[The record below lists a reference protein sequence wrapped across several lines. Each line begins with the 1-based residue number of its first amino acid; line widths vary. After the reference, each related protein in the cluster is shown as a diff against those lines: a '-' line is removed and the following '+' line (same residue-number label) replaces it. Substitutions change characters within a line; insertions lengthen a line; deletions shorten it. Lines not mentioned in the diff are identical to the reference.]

1 MNKRLVMW
9 GIFLLFFLAG
19 IVGSYQFINR
29 NNQDMT
35 IELSAPTLPLVSV
48 RIGEERFNTLRGY
61 TYDMRV
67 SDVAS
72 YVYPVGEDRMF
83 HGQIETFDAEIKEI
97 RYEVRN
103 NDGSRLIE
111 SGNVTWKEKE
121 ADVLDFTV
129 KMKDLIVTG
138 EEYIFTTTLT
148 TNSHENI
155 HYYTRFIYGNT
166 YDLDNQLAFVREFH
180 ENTFHKEKV
189 SEIAPYMETDRSR
202 DNSSLAHVDIHSSSK
217 QIVWGDLPVQR
228 VKEPDVYIT
237 FLQDNYGAY
246 TLDYYVSSTVNDT
259 VEYYH
264 VVENFLV
271 STYGEK
277 LYLLDYERTANH
289 IFQYEGEVYQNDKIN
304 LSIQNHDISVVE
316 SEDGNM
322 AAFVVNS
329 TLYYYDDNSNEMNYV
344 YGFMDGVNGDKRST
358 HFENNIKVLQVSENG
373 SIYFVVYGYMNRGNH
388 EGKVGVA
395 LYSYNGQTK
404 LIEEVGFYESDKSP
418 AYVMQEINEL
428 AYLSRQGQFY
438 FCVDGNIVACD
449 VLTGSTKVLV
459 DYDPQQELFVS
470 KDHSCVVVSDGK
482 QVYFWQLEIGE
493 VREIKVI
500 SGDTIVPQGF
510 IANDFVYGIA
520 KEADNILQSDG
531 TYAQYMS
538 VICIQDAQGEIQK
551 QYTAEN
557 MFITGC
563 TISSNQILLER
574 VRLVDGKISPA
585 TQDQIVAN
593 KGGDDNY
600 NTITTALTAT
610 YQTITQVELK
620 NKIDTTTLKHVKAKE
635 VFFEGRRTIE
645 VDTNSVKAYC
655 TAHNPWRVTE
665 YVADAGEAMQK
676 ADALDGYARD
686 AEGLVIWRKAATVT
700 KNQIMAI
707 ELEAATP
714 ERNSKNICLDI
725 MLRQI
730 GSPRD
735 TLEELKQGKTCQQIL
750 ANASEDYVFMD
761 VTSSSLPGLLYYT
774 NQDIPIMVLY
784 DTGEA
789 LLITGFNQFNIVVM
803 DPVNKKLGY
812 MSRSD
817 ASEMLE
823 ETENQVFTYY
833 RRAVN

>member
-1 MNKRLVMW
+1 M
-9 GIFLLFFLAG
+9 
-19 IVGSYQFINR
+19 
-29 NNQDMT
+29 
-35 IELSAPTLPLVSV
+35 
-48 RIGEERFNTLRGY
+48 
-61 TYDMRV
+61 
-67 SDVAS
+67 
-72 YVYPVGEDRMF
+72 
-83 HGQIETFDAEIKEI
+83 
-97 RYEVRN
+97 
-103 NDGSRLIE
+103 
-111 SGNVTWKEKE
+111 
-121 ADVLDFTV
+121 
-129 KMKDLIVTG
+129 
-138 EEYIFTTTLT
+138 
-148 TNSHENI
+148 
-155 HYYTRFIYGNT
+155 
-166 YDLDNQLAFVREFH
+166 
-180 ENTFHKEKV
+180 
-189 SEIAPYMETDRSR
+189 
-202 DNSSLAHVDIHSSSK
+202 
-217 QIVWGDLPVQR
+217 
-228 VKEPDVYIT
+228 
-237 FLQDNYGAY
+237 
-246 TLDYYVSSTVNDT
+246 
-259 VEYYH
+259 
-264 VVENFLV
+264 
-271 STYGEK
+271 
-277 LYLLDYERTANH
+277 
-289 IFQYEGEVYQNDKIN
+289 
-304 LSIQNHDISVVE
+304 
-316 SEDGNM
+316 
-322 AAFVVNS
+322 
-329 TLYYYDDNSNEMNYV
+329 
-344 YGFMDGVNGDKRST
+344 
-358 HFENNIKVLQVSENG
+358 
-373 SIYFVVYGYMNRGNH
+373 
-388 EGKVGVA
+388 
-395 LYSYNGQTK
+395 
-404 LIEEVGFYESDKSP
+404 
-418 AYVMQEINEL
+418 
-428 AYLSRQGQFY
+428 
-438 FCVDGNIVACD
+438 
-449 VLTGSTKVLV
+449 
-459 DYDPQQELFVS
+459 
-470 KDHSCVVVSDGK
+470 
-482 QVYFWQLEIGE
+482 
-493 VREIKVI
+493 REIMVI

-531 TYAQYMS
+531 TYAEYMS

-563 TISSNQILLER
+563 TISGNQILLER
-574 VRLVDGKISPA
+574 VRFVDGKISPA

-600 NTITTALTAT
+600 NTIATALTAS

-620 NKIDTTTLKHVKAKE
+620 NKIDTATLKHVKAKE

-686 AEGLVIWRKAATVT
+686 AEGLVIWEKAATVT

-735 TLEELKQGKTCQQIL
+735 TIEELNQGKTCQQIL

-761 VTSSSLPGLLYYT
+761 VTGSSLPGLLYYT

-833 RRAVN
+833 RRAEN